1 MEGKLEDGLYV
12 FDPRFF
18 SKSSQA
24 TTVNSQLLDL
34 STNLANK
41 SHHIMKSYTI
51 LSQGNSSMFS
61 NSFSLWH
68 NRLRHHA
75 TPIIKSTGTVVIFQ
89 RAIKWK

>member
-1 MEGKLEDGLYV
+1 MCLTLD
-12 FDPRFF
+12 F
-18 SKSSQA
+18 SPSPHKQ
-24 TTVNSQLLDL
+24 QLLILNFFDL